1 MTPGRRAVL
10 AAVSV
15 NLVAVFPLFLTGAM
29 AVQIGRGLGVKPTSI
44 AILASLFALA
54 TVTGSAPLG
63 ARVGSWGVRR
73 SLRISSVCAAIALL
87 LIAVSPSVIVLGLAL
102 VVGGLA
108 NALGQPAG
116 NSLVAAQV
124 SPQRYGLG
132 FAIKQSGIPLATLL
146 GGLAVPIVALTVGW
160 RTAFAIA
167 AVAALVAMTLVPAD
181 RMRVAGRSE
190 SPVPRPLL
198 APLWMLAIGTS
209 AAVFAATSI
218 GALGA
223 AGGVAVGLSEGAA
236 GYLVALGGLAG
247 LAVRLAAGVAADRRR
262 FDALRGVATLCLLG
276 ALGWSAMATGSA
288 VAFSIGLVIANAFG
302 WGWPGL
308 QHLAIARRFPTST
321 AAASGI
327 SQTGVA
333 FGLLLG
339 PATLGVIATTLSWSW
354 TWGAAAGAALLGAAA
369 VLWSA
374 TRIPREAPATR

>member
-167 AVAALVAMTLVPAD
+167 AVAALVAMTLVPA
-181 RMRVAGRSE
+181 
-190 SPVPRPLL
+190 
-198 APLWMLAIGTS
+198 
-209 AAVFAATSI
+209 
-218 GALGA
+218 
-223 AGGVAVGLSEGAA
+223 
-236 GYLVALGGLAG
+236 
-247 LAVRLAAGVAADRRR
+247 
-262 FDALRGVATLCLLG
+262 
-276 ALGWSAMATGSA
+276 
-288 VAFSIGLVIANAFG
+288 
-302 WGWPGL
+302 
-308 QHLAIARRFPTST
+308 
-321 AAASGI
+321 
-327 SQTGVA
+327 
-333 FGLLLG
+333 
-339 PATLGVIATTLSWSW
+339 
-354 TWGAAAGAALLGAAA
+354 
-369 VLWSA
+369 
-374 TRIPREAPATR
+374 